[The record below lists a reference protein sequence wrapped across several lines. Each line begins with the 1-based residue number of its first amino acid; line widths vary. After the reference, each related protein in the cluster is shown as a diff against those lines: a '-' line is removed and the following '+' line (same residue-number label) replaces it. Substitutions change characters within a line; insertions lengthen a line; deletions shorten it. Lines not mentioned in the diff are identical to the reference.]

1 MSIIKNGGK
10 NSKQKKVINNLEK
23 FYISREEV
31 INFFLKIMEKWLLM
45 QPADQNKMKLK
56 KKGLKY

>member
-56 KKGLKY
+56 EKGLKY